1 MEAVVRQ
8 TRVQHRPAPRGNERR
23 LVTQHPRRRVLSLA
37 AGAVALPTVSSIS
50 WAQAYPSRL
59 VRLVVGYPAAGAND
73 IFARL
78 IAEWLSKQF
87 GRSFIVENRPG
98 AASNI
103 ATEAVVR
110 APADGYTLL
119 VCGTFNAINETL
131 YDKLNF
137 DFIRDLAP
145 VAGIIGSAYVMVVH
159 PSFPAKTVPEFIA
172 YAKANP
178 GRINMASVGTGST
191 PHVVGELFKSMAGVN
206 LVHVPYRT
214 SPFPDLLGGQVH
226 VYFPAVAAS
235 IEFIR
240 AGTLRALAVTATSRV
255 DALPDIPTMADFIPA
270 FEASGWIGVGAPQNA
285 SRDHR
290 QAQQGDQCG
299 PRRSQDQ
306 RANCRFGEHST
317 CPFACRLREA
327 HHR

>member
-1 MEAVVRQ
+1 
-8 TRVQHRPAPRGNERR
+8 
-23 LVTQHPRRRVLSLA
+23 
-37 AGAVALPTVSSIS
+37 
-50 WAQAYPSRL
+50 
-59 VRLVVGYPAAGAND
+59 
-73 IFARL
+73 
-78 IAEWLSKQF
+78 
-87 GRSFIVENRPG
+87 
-98 AASNI
+98 
-103 ATEAVVR
+103 
-110 APADGYTLL
+110 
-119 VCGTFNAINETL
+119 VCGTTNAVNETL
-131 YDKLNF
+131 SNKCNF
-137 DFIRDLAP
+137 DFIRDIAP
-145 VAGIIGSAYVMVVH
+145 VAGLTGSAYMMVVH

-226 VYFPAVAAS
+226 VYFSPVTAS
-235 IEFIR
+235 IEYIR
-240 AGTLRALAVTATSRV
+240 VGTLRALAVTTASRV

-306 RANCRFGEHST
+306 RANCRFGEHTT
-317 CPFACRLREA
+317 CAFACRLREA
-327 HHR
+327 H